1 MCTTNDEIER
11 NRNTA
16 LLITNLTKEIRELTI
31 DRDAWRLT
39 AKTFER
45 ANSISSAQRETER

>member
-1 MCTTNDEIER
+1 MDTNDEIER

-16 LLITNLTKEIRELTI
+16 LLITNLTKEIRELIT

-39 AKTFER
+39 AKTFARET
-45 ANSISSAQRETER
+45 AISSAYRQDEP

>member
-39 AKTFER
+39 AKTLER
-45 ANSISSAQRETER
+45 ANSIISSAQRETE